1 MREYEPERTVASVA
15 SRPMRRLRV
24 AWTAAWASGP
34 ITPITGVAT
43 CCCSHGRTAAVAVL
57 HATTIS
63 FTPSASSQR
72 AIASA
77 RRRSS
82 SSVFSPY
89 GKKAV
94 SPK

>member
-1 MREYEPERTVASVA
+1 
-15 SRPMRRLRV
+15 MRRLRV

-34 ITPITGVAT
+34 ITPITGMAT
-43 CCCSHGRTAAVAVL
+43 CRCSHGSTAAVAVL

-63 FTPSASSQR
+63 FTPWSASQR
-72 AIASA
+72 AMARE

-82 SSVFSPY
+82 SSDFSPY
-89 GKKAV
+89 GKNAV